1 MAPVRGERS
10 VPLPWGMPLGH
21 GHEWGGS
28 KLDQQRTPPPRGL
41 MLHSVAP
48 PGVSQ
53 LSTPSPPLPA
63 AGGPP
68 DTVHRPRS
76 LRLGGEGGLGASSP
90 PPQPLLSVFFKRFP
104 TTIGSVRK
112 LIVYKYPKLRKTG
125 WGGGVALKEV
135 AQCVDGVQ
143 AGGGHHPSL
152 PLLSWQERVPPPRT
166 PAHTERQALAS
177 LSPETAFLFFP
188 RKKKNGKGET
198 RKRKEYGC
206 GRETVPGGQ
215 GRTCRVVLG
224 PGFVVGASPLRGPLP
239 CL

>member
-28 KLDQQRTPPPRGL
+28 KLDQQRTPPK
-41 MLHSVAP
+41 
-48 PGVSQ
+48 GVNATQRCPSWGFTAQ
-53 LSTPSPPLPA
+53 HPLPSPPSCRRAPRHSPQA
-63 AGGPP
+63 QIPQVGWGRRAGGVKP
-68 DTVHRPRS
+68 
-76 LRLGGEGGLGASSP
+76 A
-90 PPQPLLSVFFKRFP
+90 PQPLLSVFFKRFP

-152 PLLSWQERVPPPRT
+152 PLLSWQERVPPPT
-166 PAHTERQALAS
+166 HP
-177 LSPETAFLFFP
+177 SPH
-188 RKKKNGKGET
+188 RKAGS
-198 RKRKEYGC
+198 
-206 GRETVPGGQ
+206 GQ
-215 GRTCRVVLG
+215 
-224 PGFVVGASPLRGPLP
+224 PLP
-239 CL
+239 

>member
-1 MAPVRGERS
+1 
-10 VPLPWGMPLGH
+10 
-21 GHEWGGS
+21 
-28 KLDQQRTPPPRGL
+28 

-68 DTVHRPRS
+68 DRVHRPRS

-152 PLLSWQERVPPPRT
+152 PLLSWQERVPPPPQRT

-177 LSPETAFLFFP
+177 LSPQNGFSFLSQEKEKWKRRDQEEKRVRMWKRNSPWWSRSHLPSCFRARVCGGGLSSP
-188 RKKKNGKGET
+188 R
-198 RKRKEYGC
+198 
-206 GRETVPGGQ
+206 P
-215 GRTCRVVLG
+215 
-224 PGFVVGASPLRGPLP
+224 PPLSVKCIMRHLHF
-239 CL
+239 